1 MNTTENLEAVD
12 QDRRWVGATA
22 SVGKSST
29 KEKAMGTTENL
40 DAVTRIADWSAR
52 RPATPFIHFA

>member
-29 KEKAMGTTENL
+29 RGESHGY
-40 DAVTRIADWSAR
+40 D
-52 RPATPFIHFA
+52 